1 MPLCLYALKPICL
14 NALLPM
20 NLPLLLLV
28 AALAYL
34 IGSFATAVWAG
45 KIFHGTDV
53 REHGSGNAGAT
64 NVIRVLGWKTGVP
77 VLLVDILKG
86 WVAAML
92 PVFMNM
98 ADHGSAMLTNY
109 QIIAGLATVAGHIY
123 PVFAGFRGGKGV
135 ATIFGV
141 LLAIHPLV
149 TISCFGVFLCVF
161 LISGY
166 VSLGSMTAGI
176 TFPLLLFFVFDTQSV
191 YLKIF
196 SVVVAIALLYTHRNN
211 IRRLLKGEESK
222 LIKPCS
228 SKTK

>member
-1 MPLCLYALKPICL
+1 
-14 NALLPM
+14 M
-20 NLPLLLLV
+20 NISLLLLV
-28 AALAYL
+28 IVMAYL
-34 IGSFATAVWAG
+34 IGSIATAVWVG
-45 KIFHGTDV
+45 KIFHKVDV

-77 VLLVDILKG
+77 VLLIDVLKG
-86 WVAAML
+86 WFAAML
-92 PVFMNM
+92 PVFLNM
-98 ADHGSAMLTNY
+98 ADKGSAMLTNY
-109 QIIAGLATVAGHIY
+109 QIIAGLATVVGHIY

-166 VSLGSMTAGI
+166 VSLGSITAGI
-176 TFPLLLFFVFDTQSV
+176 AFPILLIFFFDTPSV

-196 SVVVAIALLYTHRNN
+196 SVLVALALLYTHRLN

-222 LIKPCS
+222 LIKPRS
-228 SKTK
+228 SKNK

>member
-1 MPLCLYALKPICL
+1 
-14 NALLPM
+14 M

-28 AALAYL
+28 IALAYL
-34 IGSFATAVWAG
+34 IGSIATAVWVG
-45 KIFHGTDV
+45 KIFHKIDV

-77 VLLVDILKG
+77 VLLVDVLKG

-92 PVFMNM
+92 PVFLNM
-98 ADHGSAMLTNY
+98 ADQGSAVLTNY
-109 QIIAGLATVAGHIY
+109 QIVAGLATVVGHIY

-166 VSLGSMTAGI
+166 VSLGSITAGI
-176 TFPLLLFFVFDTQSV
+176 SFPVLLFFFFDTPSV
-191 YLKIF
+191 FLKVF
-196 SVVVAIALLYTHRNN
+196 SVVVAVALLFTHRKS
-211 IRRLLKGEESK
+211 IVRLLKGEESK
-222 LIKPCS
+222 LIRSRS
-228 SKTK
+228 SKPN

>member
-1 MPLCLYALKPICL
+1 
-14 NALLPM
+14 M

-34 IGSFATAVWAG
+34 IGSIATAVWVG

-109 QIIAGLATVAGHIY
+109 QIIAGLAAVAGHIY
-123 PVFAGFRGGKGV
+123 PVFAGFHGGKGV

-141 LLAIHPLV
+141 LLAINPLV
-149 TISCFGVFLCVF
+149 TISCFGVFLCVL

-166 VSLGSMTAGI
+166 ASLGSMTAGI
-176 TFPLLLFFVFDTQSV
+176 SFPVLLFFFFETPSV
-191 YLKIF
+191 WLKVF
-196 SVVVAIALLYTHRNN
+196 SVLVAVALLITHRHN
-211 IRRLLKGEESK
+211 IIRLIKGKESR
-222 LIKPCS
+222 LIKPLAR
-228 SKTK
+228 KTK